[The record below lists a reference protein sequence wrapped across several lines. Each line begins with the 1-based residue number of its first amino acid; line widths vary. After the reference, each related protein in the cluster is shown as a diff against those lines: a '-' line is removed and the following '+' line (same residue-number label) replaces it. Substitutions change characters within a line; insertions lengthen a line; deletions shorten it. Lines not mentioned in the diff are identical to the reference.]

1 MKMVLEH
8 PKSQYYLFRGFVVA
22 LPEMLPPN
30 LFLFSFHMV
39 REPSCNRKEI
49 LKLTLPLQDK
59 QTKQL
64 VDQFYLLRLIILSP
78 LILWC
83 YLDGMQLLLLDK
95 TLINYIYTHE
105 LNIIFYKIQYKCRC
119 SPYIYLCIYPGL

>member
-64 VDQFYLLRLIILSP
+64 VDQFYLLTLYCQLQQLIYRHKEKTTALKANGDIGRTLSTSKCRP
-78 LILWC
+78 VLFIE
-83 YLDGMQLLLLDK
+83 
-95 TLINYIYTHE
+95 INYIVSID
-105 LNIIFYKIQYKCRC
+105 LVML
-119 SPYIYLCIYPGL
+119 P